1 MNAVRLAFTWLTV
14 LPIRGPATVD
24 RTTAGRAISLA
35 PIVGL
40 VLGAGAGL
48 VWCLM
53 YLAGSAPIVAGFVV
67 VAFLAL
73 ATRAM
78 HLDGLSDTFDALGT
92 YGPPERAREVMKS
105 GPAGPFGIVAI
116 VLAIALQAT
125 GFAQLEPIGIGLAV
139 MAGRVAVVAACL
151 RGVSPV
157 PEAGLGS
164 LVASTQSRWIPAA
177 WFVVLCG
184 ASVLLSPFAPI
195 VVVVA
200 AAVGALVVRHCVR
213 RLGSVGGD
221 VLGALTEITVAVTA
235 VGFSLL

>member
-1 MNAVRLAFTWLTV
+1 MNSVRLAFTWLTV

-24 RTTAGRAISLA
+24 RTNAGRAISLA

-53 YLAGSAPIVAGFVV
+53 CLAGSAPIVAGFVV
-67 VAFLAL
+67 VAFLTL

-92 YGPPERAREVMKS
+92 YGTPERAREVMKS

-139 MAGRVAVVAACL
+139 VAGRVAVVAACL

-157 PEAGLGS
+157 PTDGFGS
-164 LVASTQSRWIPAA
+164 LVASTQSRWIAAA
-177 WFVVLCG
+177 WFAVLCG

-200 AAVGALVVRHCVR
+200 AAVGALFVRHCVR

-221 VLGALTEITVAVTA
+221 VLGALTEVTVAITA
-235 VGFSLL
+235 VGFSLF